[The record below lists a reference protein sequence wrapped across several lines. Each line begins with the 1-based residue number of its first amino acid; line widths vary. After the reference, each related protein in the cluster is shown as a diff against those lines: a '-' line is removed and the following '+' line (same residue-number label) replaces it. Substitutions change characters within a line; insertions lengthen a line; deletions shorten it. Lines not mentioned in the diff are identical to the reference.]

1 MFFLH
6 RDIEENSELVVT
18 LEVENLSLVSEI
30 AWTFFALFFLLLFFF
45 SSLVLI
51 SPADF
56 NGGS

>member
-30 AWTFFALFFLLLFFF
+30 AWTFFALFFLLFFF